1 MREVFGRSL
10 RREWLPSDRMK
21 CPVWPNKCD
30 VRHRNRTSGEHLG
43 AKTGASTA
51 RHLGPQRLVSATQR
65 PVTFLDRHGH
75 PLRASLLAHSQW
87 TLSCLLTSAPKC
99 EVQSSGCW
107 TRNHGSAGFLSS
119 CRGGVFHPN
128 EEPRRDCLEK
138 GGVAIALWAFQLI
151 MADMLE
157 FLRNL
162 LNTDGFMPRW
172 ECGEWTEP
180 HGWLH
185 IVSDLMIFGAYF
197 AIPLALWYFIAI
209 KKHQVPFS
217 LLFVL
222 FGSFILSCGVTH
234 LIDATLFWQP
244 WYRLS
249 GIIKLITALVSWTTV
264 LVLFRLLPRALALPG
279 VEQLNKQLHAEME
292 QRRQAEDE
300 REKMLISERA
310 AREQAEQAGRMK
322 EEFVATLSHE
332 LRTPLNAILGYITL
346 MREEEEGNDELLKKI
361 EVIERN
367 ALAQKHLIED
377 LLDTNRII
385 TGKLRLDVQ
394 LVDLGSMIEAALDT
408 LRPQAF
414 SKGVRLG
421 KVTDSS
427 PILVRG
433 DPARLQQVLWN
444 LVNNAIKFTPSGGR
458 VEVVLERVNSH
469 VEVSVSDTGIGIEP
483 DQLANIF
490 ERFTQVD
497 SSSTRRYGGL
507 GLGLAIS
514 KTLVE
519 MHGGTILA
527 KSPGKGKGATFRV
540 SLPLPALHAETGVA
554 LPRRHPHTSTP
565 HSSMPAMP
573 AMPRLDGL
581 KLLVV
586 DDDADSR
593 ELLKIALG
601 QAGAEVHAASSAQ
614 EALSMAE
621 RMPLD
626 VLISDIGM
634 PEMDGLE
641 MIARL
646 RSHAT
651 CANRDI
657 PAVALTAFAAT
668 EDRKRAL
675 LAGFDTFLSK
685 PVDPGEVV
693 AVISRMAK
701 RK

>member
-1 MREVFGRSL
+1 MREVFGHSL

-43 AKTGASTA
+43 TKTGASTA
-51 RHLGPQRLVSATQR
+51 RNQDPQRLVGAPQG

-87 TLSCLLTSAPKC
+87 TLSCLLTSAPKF
-99 EVQSSGCW
+99 EVRSSDCGR
-107 TRNHGSAGFLSS
+107 RNHGSAGLLSS

-128 EEPRRDCLEK
+128 EEPRRDCLGK
-138 GGVAIALWAFQLI
+138 RGVALALWAFQLN

-249 GIIKLITALVSWTTV
+249 GIIKLVTALVSWTTV

-300 REKMLISERA
+300 REKMLVSERA

-394 LVDLGSMIEAALDT
+394 PVDLGSMIEAALDT

-421 KVTDSS
+421 KVTDCS

-433 DPARLQQVLWN
+433 DPSRLQQVLWN

-458 VEVVLERVNSH
+458 IEVVLERVNSH

-601 QAGAEVHAASSAQ
+601 QAGAEVHAASSAHD
-614 EALSMAE
+614 ALSMAE

>member
-1 MREVFGRSL
+1 
-10 RREWLPSDRMK
+10 
-21 CPVWPNKCD
+21 
-30 VRHRNRTSGEHLG
+30 
-43 AKTGASTA
+43 
-51 RHLGPQRLVSATQR
+51 
-65 PVTFLDRHGH
+65 
-75 PLRASLLAHSQW
+75 
-87 TLSCLLTSAPKC
+87 
-99 EVQSSGCW
+99 
-107 TRNHGSAGFLSS
+107 
-119 CRGGVFHPN
+119 
-128 EEPRRDCLEK
+128 
-138 GGVAIALWAFQLI
+138 

-300 REKMLISERA
+300 REKMLVSERA

>member
-1 MREVFGRSL
+1 
-10 RREWLPSDRMK
+10 
-21 CPVWPNKCD
+21 
-30 VRHRNRTSGEHLG
+30 
-43 AKTGASTA
+43 
-51 RHLGPQRLVSATQR
+51 
-65 PVTFLDRHGH
+65 
-75 PLRASLLAHSQW
+75 
-87 TLSCLLTSAPKC
+87 
-99 EVQSSGCW
+99 
-107 TRNHGSAGFLSS
+107 
-119 CRGGVFHPN
+119 
-128 EEPRRDCLEK
+128 
-138 GGVAIALWAFQLI
+138 